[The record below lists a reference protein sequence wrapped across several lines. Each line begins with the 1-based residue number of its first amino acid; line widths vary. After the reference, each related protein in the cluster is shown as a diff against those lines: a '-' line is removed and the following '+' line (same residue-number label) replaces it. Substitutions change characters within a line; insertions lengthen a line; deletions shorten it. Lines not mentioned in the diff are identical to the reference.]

1 MKIAR
6 DLDIKSRVLAYLTK
20 RVGNVTP
27 RGAQVAQ
34 DIGCTSDEYHA
45 ACTWLKRNGKIA
57 VEGVGYGRV
66 VHVIGVGKTVA
77 LSNHRAERDAVVP
90 PPKFEPVRAE
100 SYACPRC
107 GARNCSDHSAGFLTT
122 SARVP
127 AWRAYA

>member
-57 VEGVGYGRV
+57 VEGVGYRRV
-66 VHVIGVGKTVA
+66 IHVFGVGSTVA
-77 LSNHRAERDAVVP
+77 FSHKRAERDAVVP
-90 PPKFEPVRAE
+90 PPKFEPVRAG
-100 SYACPRC
+100 SYTCPRC
-107 GARNCSDHSAGFLTT
+107 GARNCTRHSASFLTT
-122 SARVP
+122 GHVP
-127 AWRAYA
+127 AWRVGA

>member
-57 VEGVGYGRV
+57 VEGVGYSRV

-77 LSNHRAERDAVVP
+77 VSNKRAERDAFVP
-90 PPKFEPVRAE
+90 PPKFEPVRAGNY
-100 SYACPRC
+100 SCPRC
-107 GARNCSDHSAGFLTT
+107 GVRNCTRHSASILTT
-122 SARVP
+122 GHVP
-127 AWRAYA
+127 AWRVGA